1 MGAQLSGLVVPTVND
16 DRLIEIGR
24 ARVAA
29 EIAALS
35 TLASQIDD
43 RFAAAAR
50 ILRQAT
56 GKVIPVGVGTSGM
69 TARRLAHLL
78 SVTGTPAIFLHP
90 TDGLHGSLG
99 AIEPGDV
106 VIAISK
112 GGQSAELNEF
122 TRLAKTRGAKTI
134 VLTSL
139 DGSELAA
146 LGDVTV
152 ALRTPDGADPG
163 GVVAMGSTLIASA
176 WGDALAAALMDARG
190 YPWAAVLLTH
200 PGGAVGRLA
209 MSDVLVD
216 QQPTVVSAVAP
227 EDD

>member
-1 MGAQLSGLVVPTVND
+1 MSGVNE
-16 DRLIEIGR
+16 DRLVEVGR

-35 TLASQIDD
+35 GLGSQIDG
-43 RFAAAAR
+43 RLAVAAR
-50 ILRQAT
+50 IVLQAK
-56 GKVIPVGVGTSGM
+56 GKVIPVGVGTSGV

-90 TDGLHGSLG
+90 ADGLHGSLG

-106 VIAISK
+106 VIALSK
-112 GGQSAELNEF
+112 GGQSSELNEF
-122 TRLAKTRGAKTI
+122 TRRAKTRGAKVI
-134 VLTSL
+134 VLTSV

-146 LGDVTV
+146 LGDVTI
-152 ALRTPDGADPG
+152 ALPTPDGADPG
-163 GVVAMGSTLIASA
+163 GVIAMGSTLIASA

-190 YPWAAVLLTH
+190 YPWAEVLFTH
-200 PGGAVGRLA
+200 PGGAVGRLGT
-209 MSDVLVD
+209 SDLLVD
-216 QQPTVVSAVAP
+216 QQPTAVSSAAQ

>member
-1 MGAQLSGLVVPTVND
+1 MTGVDETRIV
-16 DRLIEIGR
+16 EIGR
-24 ARVAA
+24 ARVRA
-29 EIAALS
+29 EIAALA
-35 TLASQIDD
+35 TLESQIDE
-43 RFAAAAR
+43 RLAAAAR
-50 ILRQAT
+50 ILLQAE
-56 GKVIPVGVGTSGM
+56 GKVVPVGVGTSGV

-90 TDGLHGSLG
+90 ADGLHGSLG

-122 TRLAKTRGAKTI
+122 TRRAKTRGAKVI

-152 ALRTPDGADPG
+152 VLPTPDGADPG
-163 GVVAMGSTLIASA
+163 GVIAMGSTLIASA

-190 YPWAAVLLTH
+190 YAWAEVLFTH
-200 PGGAVGRLA
+200 PGGAVGQLA
-209 MSDVLVD
+209 ANDVQVD
-216 QQPTVVSAVAP
+216 AKHVSPSVAR

>member
-1 MGAQLSGLVVPTVND
+1 VTTVSD
-16 DRLIEIGR
+16 QRLLEVGR
-24 ARVAA
+24 ARVVA

-35 TLASQIDD
+35 TLDAQIDD
-43 RFAAAAR
+43 RLVAVAR
-50 ILRQAT
+50 ILLQAT
-56 GKVIPVGVGTSGM
+56 GKVVPVGVGTSGV

-90 TDGLHGSLG
+90 ADGLHGSLG

-122 TRLAKTRGAKTI
+122 TRRAKTRGAKVI
-134 VLTSL
+134 VLTSV

-152 ALRTPDGADPG
+152 ALPTPDGADPG
-163 GVVAMGSTLIASA
+163 GVIAMGSTLIASA

-190 YPWAAVLLTH
+190 YEWAEVLFTH
-200 PGGAVGRLA
+200 PGGAVGRLET
-209 MSDVLVD
+209 SDVVVAQLPAAVD
-216 QQPTVVSAVAP
+216 SVVR
-227 EDD
+227 DDD

>member
-1 MGAQLSGLVVPTVND
+1 MTAVSD
-16 DRLIEIGR
+16 HRLLEVGR
-24 ARVAA
+24 ARVVA
-29 EIAALS
+29 EIAALA
-35 TLASQIDD
+35 TLESQIDD
-43 RFAAAAR
+43 RLVAVAR
-50 ILRQAT
+50 ILLEAT
-56 GKVIPVGVGTSGM
+56 GKVVPVGVGTSGV

-90 TDGLHGSLG
+90 ADGLHGSLG

-122 TRLAKTRGAKTI
+122 TRRAKTRGARII
-134 VLTSL
+134 VLTST
-139 DGSELAA
+139 DGTELAA

-152 ALRTPDGADPG
+152 ALPTPDGADPG
-163 GVVAMGSTLIASA
+163 GVIAMGSTLIASA

-190 YPWAAVLLTH
+190 YSWATVLYTH

-209 MSDVLVD
+209 TSDVVD
-216 QQPTVVSAVAP
+216 DDRTGVISSTVR
-227 EDD
+227 DDD

>member
-1 MGAQLSGLVVPTVND
+1 MSDGRLVEV
-16 DRLIEIGR
+16 GR

-35 TLASQIDD
+35 TLEAQIDG

-50 ILRQAT
+50 ILLEAT
-56 GKVIPVGVGTSGM
+56 GKVIPVGVGTSGV

-90 TDGLHGSLG
+90 ADGLHGSLG
-99 AIEPGDV
+99 AIETGDV

-122 TRLAKTRGAKTI
+122 TRRAKARGAKVI

-139 DGSELAA
+139 DGTELAA

-152 ALRTPDGADPG
+152 ALPTPEGADPG
-163 GVVAMGSTLIASA
+163 GVIAMGSTLIASA

-190 YPWAAVLLTH
+190 YPWTEVLFTH
-200 PGGAVGRLA
+200 PGGAVGRMA
-209 MSDVLVD
+209 TSDVVVD
-216 QQPTVVSAVAP
+216 AEPAAAGSVAR

>member
-1 MGAQLSGLVVPTVND
+1 MTAVNE
-16 DRLIEIGR
+16 DRLVEVGR
-24 ARVAA
+24 ARVLA
-29 EIAALS
+29 EVAALS
-35 TLASQIDD
+35 ALESQIDG
-43 RFAAAAR
+43 RLVAAAR
-50 ILRQAT
+50 MLLQAT
-56 GKVIPVGVGTSGM
+56 GKVIPVGVGTSGV

-90 TDGLHGSLG
+90 ADGLHGSLG
-99 AIEPGDV
+99 AVEPGDV

-122 TRLAKTRGAKTI
+122 TRRAKARGAKVI

-139 DGSELAA
+139 AGSELAA

-152 ALRTPDGADPG
+152 ALPTPDGADPG
-163 GVVAMGSTLIASA
+163 GVIAMGSTLIASA

-190 YPWAAVLLTH
+190 YPWTEVLFTH

-209 MSDVLVD
+209 TSDVVID
-216 QQPTVVSAVAP
+216 SQPAPVVAP

>member
-1 MGAQLSGLVVPTVND
+1 VSGVNE
-16 DRLIEIGR
+16 DRLVEVGR

-35 TLASQIDD
+35 GLGSQIDG
-43 RFAAAAR
+43 RLAVAAR
-50 ILRQAT
+50 IVLQAK
-56 GKVIPVGVGTSGM
+56 GKVIPVGVGTSGV

-90 TDGLHGSLG
+90 ADGLHGSLG

-106 VIAISK
+106 VIALSK
-112 GGQSAELNEF
+112 GGQSSELNEF
-122 TRLAKTRGAKTI
+122 TRRAKTRGAKVI
-134 VLTSL
+134 VLTSV

-146 LGDVTV
+146 LGDVTI
-152 ALRTPDGADPG
+152 ALPTPDGADPG
-163 GVVAMGSTLIASA
+163 GVIAMGSTLIASA

-190 YPWAAVLLTH
+190 YPWAEVLFTH
-200 PGGAVGRLA
+200 PGGAVGRLGT
-209 MSDVLVD
+209 SDLLVD
-216 QQPTVVSAVAP
+216 QQPTAVSSAAQ

>member
-1 MGAQLSGLVVPTVND
+1 MTAVSD
-16 DRLIEIGR
+16 HRLLEVGR
-24 ARVAA
+24 ARVVA
-29 EIAALS
+29 EIAALA
-35 TLASQIDD
+35 TLESQIDD
-43 RFAAAAR
+43 RLVVVAR
-50 ILRQAT
+50 ILLEAT
-56 GKVIPVGVGTSGM
+56 GKVVPVGVGTSGV

-90 TDGLHGSLG
+90 ADGLHGSLG

-122 TRLAKTRGAKTI
+122 TRRAKTRGARII
-134 VLTSL
+134 VLTST
-139 DGSELAA
+139 DGTELAA

-152 ALRTPDGADPG
+152 ALPTPDGADPG
-163 GVVAMGSTLIASA
+163 GVIAMGSTLIASA

-190 YPWAAVLLTH
+190 YSWATVLYTH

-209 MSDVLVD
+209 TSDVVD
-216 QQPTVVSAVAP
+216 DDRTGVISSTVR
-227 EDD
+227 DDD

>member
-1 MGAQLSGLVVPTVND
+1 MTAVSD
-16 DRLIEIGR
+16 HRLLEVGR
-24 ARVAA
+24 ARVVA
-29 EIAALS
+29 EIAALA
-35 TLASQIDD
+35 TLESQIDD
-43 RFAAAAR
+43 RLVAVAR
-50 ILRQAT
+50 ILLAT
-56 GKVIPVGVGTSGM
+56 GKVVPVGVGTSGV

-90 TDGLHGSLG
+90 ADGLHGSLG

-122 TRLAKTRGAKTI
+122 TRRAKTRGARII
-134 VLTSL
+134 VLTST
-139 DGSELAA
+139 DGTELAA

-152 ALRTPDGADPG
+152 ALPTPDGADPG
-163 GVVAMGSTLIASA
+163 GVIAMGSTLIASA

-190 YPWAAVLLTH
+190 YSWATVLYTH

-209 MSDVLVD
+209 TSDVVD
-216 QQPTVVSAVAP
+216 DDRTGVISSTVR
-227 EDD
+227 DDD

>member
-1 MGAQLSGLVVPTVND
+1 VTAVND
-16 DRLIEIGR
+16 DRLVEVGR
-24 ARVAA
+24 ARVVA

-35 TLASQIDD
+35 ALESQIDD
-43 RFAAAAR
+43 RLAAAAR
-50 ILRQAT
+50 ILLQAT
-56 GKVIPVGVGTSGM
+56 GKVIPVGVGTSGV

-90 TDGLHGSLG
+90 ADGLHGSLG

-106 VIAISK
+106 VIALSK

-122 TRLAKTRGAKTI
+122 TRRAKTRGAKVI
-134 VLTSL
+134 VLTSV

-152 ALRTPDGADPG
+152 ALPTPDGADPG
-163 GVVAMGSTLIASA
+163 GVIAMGSTLIASA

-190 YPWAAVLLTH
+190 YPWAEVLFTH

-209 MSDVLVD
+209 TSDVLVD
-216 QQPTVVSAVAP
+216 QQATVVSSVAR